1 MSFFLFMSLWYRYQL
16 VRLSFFY
23 LNQILKVLP
32 KWLDKNIHLANWR
45 GIMFSGAMVAA
56 VVLEDEKTVNDLL
69 PEFELCQNALQD
81 DGSYGESLQYGNYL
95 LLAITFAKEAV
106 QRRFPQLTTHK
117 FYQLVRNLNVLLQT
131 LARLGRKT
139 QSKSRQFQ

>member
-1 MSFFLFMSLWYRYQL
+1 
-16 VRLSFFY
+16 
-23 LNQILKVLP
+23 
-32 KWLDKNIHLANWR
+32 
-45 GIMFSGAMVAA
+45 MFSGAMVAA